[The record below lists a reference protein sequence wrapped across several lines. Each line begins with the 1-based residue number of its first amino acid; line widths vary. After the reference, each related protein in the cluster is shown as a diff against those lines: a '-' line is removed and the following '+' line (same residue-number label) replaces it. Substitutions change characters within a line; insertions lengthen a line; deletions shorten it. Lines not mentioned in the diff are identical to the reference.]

1 MDKPLERP
9 NPTKC
14 QSIPFTFPKSC
25 KQPLLFSKTSLKIN
39 QQTIPKTNSVRYL
52 GNTFSSTCTLHADLN
67 ITLKKTRNRANLLYI
82 IKERDDTLALLAAAN
97 DRTHLEED
105 EDDREMAVSSSD
117 SPGPES
123 TQAEPSTSVEETVEP
138 ANGAPFKE
146 VRCCNRHPE
155 PQNQTSG
162 PSREPPL

>member
-1 MDKPLERP
+1 
-9 NPTKC
+9 
-14 QSIPFTFPKSC
+14 
-25 KQPLLFSKTSLKIN
+25 
-39 QQTIPKTNSVRYL
+39 VRYL

-67 ITLKKTRNRANLLYI
+67 ITLKKARNRANLLYI
-82 IKERDDTLALLAAAN
+82 IKERDDTLALLAAAH
-97 DRTHLEED
+97 DRTCLEED
-105 EDDREMAVSSSD
+105 EDDREMAGSSSD

-123 TQAEPSTSVEETVEP
+123 AQAEPSTSVEETVEP